1 MGEKMDRKL
10 RNSIIFLWVI
20 LSAGLCFAG
29 SNAYDHKIAVENI
42 VFEWKL
48 AAETV
53 HIRLAAKTEGWVGI
67 GFNPST
73 HMKDA
78 NFIIGYVKE
87 GSVKVTDHYGTTKRQ
102 HEKDTKLGG
111 QMNIS
116 DIAGKEENG
125 VTEITFSIPLNP
137 EDPRDRPVW
146 TDKDNTVLLAY
157 GSGRDS
163 FRAKHQFKTA
173 LKVNMSTGRFSALK

>member
-1 MGEKMDRKL
+1 MKNKL
-10 RNSIIFLWVI
+10 WTSIFCLWVI
-20 LSAGLCFAG
+20 LSAGVCLAG
-29 SNAYDHKIAVENI
+29 SNTYDHKIAVENI
-42 VFEWKL
+42 VFEWNL
-48 AAETV
+48 SGETI
-53 HIRLAAKTEGWVGI
+53 HIRLSAKTEGWVGI
-67 GFNPST
+67 GFNPSKR
-73 HMKDA
+73 MKDA

-87 GSVKVTDHYGTTKRQ
+87 GDVKVTDHYGTTERQ

-111 QMNIS
+111 QINIA

-125 VTEITFSIPLNP
+125 ITEIAFSIPLNSEGP
-137 EDPRDRPVW
+137 KDRPIW

-173 LKVNMSTGRFSALK
+173 LKVNMSTGEFSTVK

>member
-1 MGEKMDRKL
+1 MKKKL
-10 RNSIIFLWVI
+10 WVTIIFLWVV
-20 LSAGLCFAG
+20 LSTGLCFAVLDE
-29 SNAYDHKIAVENI
+29 YDHKIAVENV

-48 AAETV
+48 AYETI
-53 HIRLAAKTEGWVGI
+53 HIRLTAKTEGWVGI
-67 GFNPST
+67 GFNPNKR
-73 HMKDA
+73 MKDA

-87 GSVKVTDHYGTTKRQ
+87 GNVKVTDHYGTTERQ

-125 VTEITFSIPLNP
+125 VTEITFSIPLNSTGP
-137 EDPRDRPVW
+137 KDRPIW

-157 GSGRDS
+157 GAGRDS
-163 FRAKHQFKTA
+163 FTAKHQFKTA
-173 LKVNMSTGRFSALK
+173 LKVNMSTGEFSEVK